1 MTTLFSQED
10 VLEAYVEEVAQERE
24 DKAIYR
30 EAKETAARMI
40 QDGKIL
46 LEDIVRYVPS
56 LSMAEIKQIASD
68 IASQA

>member
-10 VLEAYVEEVAQERE
+10 VLEAYAEEMRRE
-24 DKAIYR
+24 TEKKTAI
-30 EAKETAARMI
+30 RMI

-56 LSMAEIKQIASD
+56 LSMDEIRQIAAG
-68 IASQA
+68 IAPQA

>member
-1 MTTLFSQED
+1 MTTLFNQED
-10 VLEAYVEEVAQERE
+10 VLEAYAEEMRRE
-24 DKAIYR
+24 TRR
-30 EAKETAARMI
+30 ETEKKTAARMI